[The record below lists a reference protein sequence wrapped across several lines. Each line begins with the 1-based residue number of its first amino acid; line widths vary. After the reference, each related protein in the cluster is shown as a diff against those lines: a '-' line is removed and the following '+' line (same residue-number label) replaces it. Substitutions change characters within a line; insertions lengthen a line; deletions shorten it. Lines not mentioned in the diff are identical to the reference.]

1 MLNMFHLAIQTVE
14 VHEDFKGKAMVIYWS
29 PTIQDYWS
37 TEGLG
42 TREAYR
48 IAEQIK
54 ARLALSCRA
63 N

>member
-1 MLNMFHLAIQTVE
+1 MSNMFHLAIQSVE
-14 VHEDFKGKAMVIYWS
+14 VHSDFNGRAMVIYWS

-42 TREAYR
+42 RKEAHR

-54 ARLALSCRA
+54 ARLALFCAS